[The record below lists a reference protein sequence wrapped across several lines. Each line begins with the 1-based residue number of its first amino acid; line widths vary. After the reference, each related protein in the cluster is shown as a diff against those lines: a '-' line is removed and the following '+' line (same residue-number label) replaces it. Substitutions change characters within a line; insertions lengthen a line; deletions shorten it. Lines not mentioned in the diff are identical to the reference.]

1 MPLGSVA
8 AFVDFVPFI
17 SIISLMWGSVSV
29 GDDVRAALEGKCA
42 RLCDIFAGMTYDQI
56 ELERD

>member
-1 MPLGSVA
+1 
-8 AFVDFVPFI
+8 
-17 SIISLMWGSVSV
+17 MWGSVSV